1 MRKTVH
7 MTVAG
12 FNTALLLKLFFS
24 QTWHVESLTV
34 RRSVFPHI
42 FAGSV
47 AEITSNADS
56 LLTGVL

>member
-1 MRKTVH
+1 